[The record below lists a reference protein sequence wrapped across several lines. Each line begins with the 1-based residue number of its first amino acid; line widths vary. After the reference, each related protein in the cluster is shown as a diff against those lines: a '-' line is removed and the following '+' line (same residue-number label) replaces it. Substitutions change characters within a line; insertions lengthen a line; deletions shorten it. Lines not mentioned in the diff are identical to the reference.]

1 MGRISEW
8 SVLMVIVQRCKY
20 YKEKHITLLVASE
33 EVEEMV

>member
-1 MGRISEW
+1 VEHISEG

-33 EVEEMV
+33 EVEETV